1 MNQNNEN
8 MGKICHVLSEQ
19 CPIIMDKLVDKLTG
33 KTESITFSLEK
44 FKRDMPDV
52 HGPSGRQLGGGELSI
67 NGSITISA
75 ELRNNKGDNNAI

>member
-8 MGKICHVLSEQ
+8 MEKICHVLSEQ
-19 CPIIMDKLVDKLTG
+19 CPIIMDKLVNKLTG
-33 KTESITFSLEK
+33 KKESITFSFEK
-44 FKRDMPDV
+44 FKIDMPDV

-75 ELRNNKGDNNAI
+75 ELRNNKGDINAT